1 MCVWWH
7 SVHTYAVCHSLSLC
21 VDGVKSLVGKNCADK
36 WVINR
41 FGSDVFWMVD
51 VSGSFVTFTRTR
63 SPLAMTPPLPRE
75 AHNFRFP
82 PRPPSFFFFSYRVC
96 IPLLLTNTPVRRW
109 RRWQRVGE
117 KGNMKNS
124 SNTILF
130 FFLLSVCL
138 SSATVVVVRFVGT
151 AAGVTDQEQLEGGNG
166 FFFLFSYSRGRRRW
180 IWGVVSGVVRIVL
193 FVFISIF
200 IFPSSPCIAET
211 DTDKGAEP
219 SPPFSNSLGPY
230 PTTSCDWRRWTAM
243 SRFVH
248 LTLKMKD

>member
-1 MCVWWH
+1 MCVWGH

-63 SPLAMTPPLPRE
+63 SPLAMTPPPRRE

-82 PRPPSFFFFSYRVC
+82 PPLPSFFFSYRVC

-109 RRWQRVGE
+109 RRWQWVGE
-117 KGNMKNS
+117 KGNMKYS
-124 SNTILF
+124 SNTIL

-138 SSATVVVVRFVGT
+138 SSATVVVVVRFVGT

-180 IWGVVSGVVRIVL
+180 IWGVVSGVARIVL

-211 DTDKGAEP
+211 DITDRGAEP
-219 SPPFSNSLGPY
+219 SPPFQI
-230 PTTSCDWRRWTAM
+230 
-243 SRFVH
+243 H
-248 LTLKMKD
+248 LVRTQPHPATGGGERQWAASST